1 MLRCMKIQDLNPHI
15 MCMLCGGYLVDA
27 TTIVECLHSFC
38 RSCIVKYL
46 QASYHCPVCAVEVHK
61 TKPLLY
67 IRPDRT
73 LQEIVF
79 KLVPGLYQ
87 AEQKLRHDFE
97 ENQIDEREESK
108 PSGKPFYHDENVV
121 PGDFKDEK
129 EVVMEDPVCVTLE
142 YYRRKRNWLENQI
155 FPTRYLRCPSAVT
168 VDVLKKFLVAK
179 FAIPNTHQAEII
191 RSDEILDGQLTM
203 REVSRIYGL
212 YAKSFLDLEYAILE
226 VGAKEEPTQPRKEDL
241 DITRWKKIK
250 IKKRKKRN
258 KKLKEMI
265 ATELLTRNET
275 VTESKSELP
284 SLPEEENKP
293 LIKNDILPTF
303 PDTPPNVDHVQCSP
317 QIDSPA

>member
-1 MLRCMKIQDLNPHI
+1 MKIQDLNPHI

-97 ENQIDEREESK
+97 ENQIDERKESK
-108 PSGKPFYHDENVV
+108 PSDENVV
-121 PGDFKDEK
+121 PGDFKDKK

-155 FPTRYLRCPSAVT
+155 FPTRYLRCPSVVT
-168 VDVLKKFLVAK
+168 VDVLKKFLLAK